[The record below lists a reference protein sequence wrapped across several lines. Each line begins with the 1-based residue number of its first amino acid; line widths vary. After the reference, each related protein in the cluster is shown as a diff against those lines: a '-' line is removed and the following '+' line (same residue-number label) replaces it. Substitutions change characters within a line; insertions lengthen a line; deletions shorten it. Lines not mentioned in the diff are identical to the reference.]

1 MSTIDE
7 IMGAV
12 GRHGDDCI
20 RDADTASES
29 FEGLRDLIAA
39 ALADAERKGAEAMR
53 TQLAI
58 LTPEMA
64 SAACW
69 RYTTH
74 SAGDYARAV
83 GAAPLPTG
91 PRQAVLL
98 TDAAIAEAFLSRCP
112 GHLRGEH
119 DVRDMQARP
128 DVMAP
133 YSPPTDWGC
142 AVAEIDD
149 DISALR
155 TVLRESDW
163 AFESHQYSTEWQYT
177 ASCDRISRIVAH
189 IDAQAAEIKRMR
201 GER

>member
-1 MSTIDE
+1 MSKIDE

-98 TDAAIAEAFLSRCP
+98 TDAEVRQIGDATLYAGGIYDRVRAIETAVLAANGLEVR
-112 GHLRGEH
+112 RG
-119 DVRDMQARP
+119 
-128 DVMAP
+128 
-133 YSPPTDWGC
+133 
-142 AVAEIDD
+142 
-149 DISALR
+149 
-155 TVLRESDW
+155 
-163 AFESHQYSTEWQYT
+163 
-177 ASCDRISRIVAH
+177 
-189 IDAQAAEIKRMR
+189 
-201 GER
+201 